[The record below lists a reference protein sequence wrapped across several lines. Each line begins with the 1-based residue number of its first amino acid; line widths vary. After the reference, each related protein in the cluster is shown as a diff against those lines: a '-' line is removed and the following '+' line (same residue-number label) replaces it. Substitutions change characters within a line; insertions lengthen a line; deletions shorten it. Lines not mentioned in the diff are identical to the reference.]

1 MTNDLEPVRS
11 GIGLDRRAFLR
22 GLAGTGIALAG
33 VPLLP
38 GLVKAQAST
47 GTAQKIANHFTRVK
61 TMMGEFVQ
69 FGPRGEQT
77 GGKFYIER
85 PGRLRFNYEPPADF
99 RVISDGKSVAL
110 INNKMKTADL
120 YSLRN
125 TPLKLIL
132 DEEID
137 LSGNKVQGVR
147 EDPDLT
153 TIHLADRNLF
163 GKATIAMMFDPQSYD
178 LRQWTITD
186 AQGKDTTVMI
196 FNVQE
201 GVKFDPSVFK
211 IDYQRV
217 NAMTQPNSAI
227 RDQNR

>member
-1 MTNDLEPVRS
+1 MTKIGTKS
-11 GIGLDRRAFLR
+11 GLATITDRRGLLR
-22 GLAGTGIALAG
+22 GIAGAGIALVGAHM
-33 VPLLP
+33 LP
-38 GLVKAQAST
+38 GVVQAQASQ
-47 GTAQKIANHFTRVK
+47 GTAQKIADHFTNVK

-77 GGKFYIER
+77 GGKFFIQR
-85 PGRLRFNYEPPADF
+85 PGLLRFNYEPPADF
-99 RVISDGKSVAL
+99 RVISDGSKVAL

-137 LSGNKVQGVR
+137 LSGNKVKGVR
-147 EDPDLT
+147 EEADLT
-153 TIHLADRNLF
+153 TIQLADRNLF
-163 GKATIAMMFDPQSYD
+163 GNATIAMMFDPKTYD

-201 GVKFDPSVFK
+201 GVTFDPSVFK

-217 NAMTQPNSAI
+217 NAMTQPKQGQQGN
-227 RDQNR
+227 

>member
-1 MTNDLEPVRS
+1 MTKS
-11 GIGLDRRAFLR
+11 GLDIALDRRRLLR
-22 GLAGTGIALAG
+22 GIGGAGLVLTGALAG
-33 VPLLP
+33 AHVLP
-38 GLVKAQAST
+38 AAAQAQGSHRA
-47 GTAQKIANHFTRVK
+47 AQKIADHFTNVK

-99 RVISDGKSVAL
+99 RVIADGKSVAL

-137 LSGNKVQGVR
+137 LSGNKVKGVR
-147 EDPDLT
+147 EEADLT
-153 TIHLADRNLF
+153 TIQLADRNLF
-163 GKATIAMMFDPQSYD
+163 GNATIAMMFDPQTYD

-201 GVKFDPSVFK
+201 GVTFDPSVFK

-217 NAMTQPNSAI
+217 NAMTKPKPVQ
-227 RDQNR
+227 

>member
-1 MTNDLEPVRS
+1 MKKIALDTT
-11 GIGLDRRAFLR
+11 IDRRRMLHGIAAA
-22 GLAGTGIALAG
+22 GLAMVAA
-33 VPLLP
+33 PLLP
-38 GLVKAQAST
+38 GVVRAQASQ
-47 GTAQKIANHFTRVK
+47 GTAQKIATHFTRVK

-77 GGKFYIER
+77 GGKFFIER

-99 RVISDGKSVAL
+99 RVIADGKSVAL
-110 INNKMKTADL
+110 INNKLKTADL
-120 YSLRN
+120 YALRN

-137 LSGNKVQGVR
+137 LSGNKVRGVR
-147 EDPDLT
+147 EEPDLT

-163 GKATIAMMFDPQSYD
+163 GNATIAMMFDPASYD

-201 GVKFDPSVFK
+201 GVTFDPSVFK

-217 NAMTQPNSAI
+217 NAMTKPKPI
-227 RDQNR
+227 E